1 MAGDLNDVTTSPPRP
16 QLIKSE
22 RDKWWQSWLGNNIL
36 VFAPEQALIDEDR
49 VIVHNL
55 FYQMHLQT
63 IKYINDALILNDN
76 RMKYQNCPHCII
88 SHHLSLCE
96 SEQRPMASL

>member
-1 MAGDLNDVTTSPPRP
+1 MTTSPPRP
-16 QLIKSE
+16 RLIKSE
-22 RDKWWQSWLGNNIL
+22 RDKWRQCWLGNNIL

-55 FYQMHLQT
+55 FHQMHLQT

-76 RMKYQNCPHCII
+76 WMKYQKLSTSYQPP
-88 SHHLSLCE
+88 LSLCE
-96 SEQRPMASL
+96 AEQRPMASL

>member
-1 MAGDLNDVTTSPPRP
+1 MVGDLNDVTTSPPRP
-16 QLIKSE
+16 RLIKSE
-22 RDKWWQSWLGNNIL
+22 RDKWRQSWLGNNIL

-76 RMKYQNCPHCII
+76 RMKYQKLSTLYQPP
-88 SHHLSLCE
+88 LSLCE
-96 SEQRPMASL
+96 SEHRPMASL

>member
-1 MAGDLNDVTTSPPRP
+1 MTGDLNDVTTSPPRP

-22 RDKWWQSWLGNNIL
+22 RDKWRQSWLGNNIL

-49 VIVHNL
+49 VIVHN
-55 FYQMHLQT
+55 QMHLQT
-63 IKYINDALILNDN
+63 IKYINDALLILNDN
-76 RMKYQNCPHCII
+76 RMKYQKLSTLYQPP
-88 SHHLSLCE
+88 LSLCE

>member
-22 RDKWWQSWLGNNIL
+22 RDKWRQSRLGNNIL

-49 VIVHNL
+49 AIVHNL
-55 FYQMHLQT
+55 FYQMNLQT

-76 RMKYQNCPHCII
+76 WMKYQK
-88 SHHLSLCE
+88 LSTLYQPPFV
-96 SEQRPMASL
+96 SV